1 MAKPKKEYVKK
12 DLYQEATDKIIA
24 ALESGTAPWQRPWEL
39 KKGGGL
45 PFNGAT
51 NNRYHGINVLLLA
64 LASAEKGWTDNRFA
78 TFKQGKDLGTFVK
91 AGEKGTTI
99 YFSKPMRVPEKGPDG
114 QQVTG
119 ADGQPKV
126 KNIYLLRA
134 HTVFNASQFDA
145 FPSMEAIPQPK
156 HDWESSARVDAIA
169 KGYGVPIVHGG
180 NEAYYTPTFDRIQMP
195 EREQFPIADNYYATL
210 MHEIGHS
217 TGHPSRLNRVL
228 NGNRKSTEYAFE
240 ELIAE
245 MSSLYITSD
254 LGLTGVTED
263 ANVSRHAAYV
273 GSWLEA
279 LNKDKKM
286 IFKAAREA
294 ERVHELV
301 MSFDPV
307 AKLTAKAT
315 AEVDEEEMDASL
327 GIDDESAPKAGATLE
342 NASAALAAI
351 DEAEAAPAKKSSRG
365 MTP

>member
-1 MAKPKKEYVKK
+1 MAKAKPTYEKR
-12 DLYQEATDKIIA
+12 DLYQEATDKIIE

-91 AGEKGTTI
+91 KGEQGTTI
-99 YFSKPMRVPEKGPDG
+99 YFSKPMRIPAKGDDG
-114 QQVTG
+114 QQLIG
-119 ADGQPKV
+119 EDGKPKV
-126 KNIYLLRA
+126 KNIYFLRA

-145 FPSMEAIPQPK
+145 FPAIDAVPQPK
-156 HDWESSARVDAIA
+156 HDWQPSARADAIA
-169 KGYGVPIVHGG
+169 EAYGVPIIHGG
-180 NEAYYTPTFDRIQMP
+180 NEAYYTPSLDRINMP
-195 EREQFPIADNYYATL
+195 ERTQFPIADNYYATL

-228 NGNRKSTEYAFE
+228 NGNRRSSEYAFE

-254 LGLTGVTED
+254 LNLTGVTED

-273 GSWLEA
+273 SSWLEG
-279 LNKDKKM
+279 LSKDKKM

-307 AKLTAKAT
+307 AKLTAKAEVAV
-315 AEVDEEEMDASL
+315 AEDEMDASL
-327 GIDDESAPKAGATLE
+327 GIDDEPSDPTAKAIE
-342 NASAALAAI
+342 NASSALAAVN
-351 DEAEAAPAKKSSRG
+351 EAEASSSKRASNV
-365 MTP
+365 MRP